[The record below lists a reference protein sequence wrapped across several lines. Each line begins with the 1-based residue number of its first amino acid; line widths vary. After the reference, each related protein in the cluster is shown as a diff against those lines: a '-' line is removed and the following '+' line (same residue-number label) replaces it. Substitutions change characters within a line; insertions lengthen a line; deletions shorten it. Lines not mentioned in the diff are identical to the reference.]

1 MKYSSPIS
9 LNSRWCT
16 APGTDLFLKLSH
28 FVGRRHNLIDFNQC
42 ISVSLDA
49 FFKSIFPL
57 WYTNNMLTWLDQRCI
72 QKPWD
77 STCFISILKPTQPVY
92 AFDTPGAASEGEQ
105 CTTAGCVQRN
115 VTKHRALNW
124 GWNNFFWAGGG
135 KQSKRKETGNYIS
148 RVLDFT
154 PLKLPVES
162 LSQLIKFW

>member
-1 MKYSSPIS
+1 MKYSRPIS

-77 STCFISILKPTQPVY
+77 STCLFHFHLKAHTASVCFWY
-92 AFDTPGAASEGEQ
+92 AASEGEQ

-124 GWNNFFWAGGG
+124 GWNNFFWAGWEGG
-135 KQSKRKETGNYIS
+135 TSRAKEKKQET
-148 RVLDFT
+148 T
-154 PLKLPVES
+154 
-162 LSQLIKFW
+162 